1 MTEGDQQKTLIRNTM
16 NKIKTALLGASVVLT
31 PALSFAADG
40 NQIDANEQLSALE
53 TVVDTAM
60 GIGGV
65 VLVAVLGYF
74 AVSLGVKFIKKARAS
89 A

>member
-1 MTEGDQQKTLIRNTM
+1 M

-31 PALSFAADG
+31 PALAFAADPV
-40 NQIDANEQLSALE
+40 DANEQLSALE
-53 TVVDTAM
+53 AVVDTAM